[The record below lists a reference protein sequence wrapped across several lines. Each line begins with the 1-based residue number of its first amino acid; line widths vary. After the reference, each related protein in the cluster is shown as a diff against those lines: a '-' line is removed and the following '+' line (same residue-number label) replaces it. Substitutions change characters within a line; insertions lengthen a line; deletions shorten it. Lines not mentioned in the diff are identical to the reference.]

1 VGLRIDPNRIVITG
15 ADNEVKFTTER
26 RMPHIIGNTT
36 GEIGHTVIMNEEG
49 NAALSDTN
57 ILIATN
63 PALATGEVFSLNFIK
78 IAGSNG
84 DTGGKYITANGSL
97 TATIYNNGNGNFQG
111 STLITTGPPGN
122 GEAGV
127 FLQIRTAVNGWDGTL
142 SGGAQLS
149 FTIYYRVFYGRFQ

>member
-1 VGLRIDPNRIVITG
+1 MGLRIDPNRILITG

-26 RMPHIIGNTT
+26 RMPHIIGNTA

-57 ILIATN
+57 IVIATN
-63 PALATGEVFSLNFIK
+63 AALVTGEVFSLNFIK
-78 IAGSNG
+78 IVGSNG

-97 TATIYNNGNGNFQG
+97 TATIYNNASGDFKGA
-111 STLITTGPPGN
+111 TMITTGPTGN
-122 GEAGV
+122 GNASV
-127 FLQIRTAVNGWDGTL
+127 YLQIRTAVNGWDGTL
-142 SGGAQLS
+142 SGGTQLS